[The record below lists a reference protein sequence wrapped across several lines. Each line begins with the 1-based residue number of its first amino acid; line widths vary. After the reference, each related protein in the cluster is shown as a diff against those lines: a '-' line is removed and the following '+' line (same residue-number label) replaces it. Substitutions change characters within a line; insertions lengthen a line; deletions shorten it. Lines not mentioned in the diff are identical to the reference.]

1 MPCRNPCRLLIHD
14 NFFGPFRRPSPSR
27 SWPPFRPTRD
37 RRMQWPCAFSLV
49 WKAALS
55 THMVCWNLHETYLL
69 KADLMQKSTTQ
80 WNGIYS
86 MPCRNPRRLV
96 IHDKSYGPFLRPSP
110 SRSRPPSFLT
120 NEWLSNAT
128 ATGPQSLVWWR
139 MALSTTLQRAGTWS
153 PRIRRVIFDFWEGM
167 TLGWLPEGHC
177 WAGDQ
182 RELLVLW
189 RHLKLLIK
197 WREDLVTR

>member
-37 RRMQWPCAFSLV
+37 RRMQWPMCLHSCVGSGPFDSHGMLKFAWSLPLESGLDAKV
-49 WKAALS
+49 DK
-55 THMVCWNLHETYLL
+55 
-69 KADLMQKSTTQ
+69 Q

-96 IHDKSYGPFLRPSP
+96 IHDNSYGPFLRPSP

-139 MALSTTLQRAGTWS
+139 VALSTTLQRAGTWS